1 MVIDDEPD
9 FLRNICR
16 ILKRWHYECI
26 PVAGSLRVGEY
37 IRAEQPD
44 IVLTDLKMPQQDGF
58 QVLQTVRA
66 WNEEVPVIVLTAY
79 GSISSAVM
87 AMKAGAYDYLNK
99 PFDLDELQL
108 VLERAAEQRALKRE
122 NQNLHL
128 QLMEVYG
135 EKNIIA
141 VSENMLAAIDLAR
154 KVACSETTVLI
165 TGESGTGK
173 ELLARFIHAHSLRS
187 KKPFVPFDCTTL
199 PENLMETELFG
210 YQKGAFTGAVANKPG
225 IIEMA
230 ERGTLFLDEIGELP
244 LNLQAKLLRVLQEHQ
259 YRRVGGHKFLPADVR
274 FIAATNRNLEQMV
287 AAGQFRADLFYRLHV
302 FPIKIPPLRER
313 LEDIPVLATRFL
325 QQFAGQHEKPARAL
339 SPPAQ
344 QLLEAYPWPGNVR
357 ELQNA
362 IERAV
367 LLAEGEIIYPA
378 HLPSTLPGNDSLMQ
392 IKLAGESFKEV
403 KRKHLAILEQ
413 EYFTQL
419 LKKHGGNITRAAVEA
434 GVNRR
439 TIHRLINKYNL
450 NLDT

>member
-26 PVAGSLRVGEY
+26 PVADSLRVGEY

-44 IVLTDLKMPQQDGF
+44 IVITDLKMPQQDGF
-58 QVLQTVRA
+58 QVLQTVQA
-66 WNEEVPVIVLTAY
+66 WNKETPVIVLTAY
-79 GSISSAVM
+79 GSISSAVK
-87 AMKAGAYDYLNK
+87 AMKAGAYDYLTK
-99 PFDLDELQL
+99 PFNLDELRL
-108 VLERAAEQRALKRE
+108 VLERAAEQRRLKQE

-141 VSENMLAAIDLAR
+141 VSENMLAAIGLAK
-154 KVACSETTVLI
+154 KVACTETTVLI

-173 ELLARFIHAHSLRS
+173 ELLARFIHTHSLRS
-187 KKPFVPFDCTTL
+187 KKPFIPFDCTTL

-225 IIEMA
+225 IIEIA
-230 ERGTLFLDEIGELP
+230 RGGTLFLDEIGELP

-259 YRRVGGHKFLPADVR
+259 YRRVGGNEFLPADVR

-313 LEDIPVLATRFL
+313 PEDIPVLATRFL
-325 QQFAGQHEKPARAL
+325 QQFARQYEKTARTL

-344 QLLEAYPWPGNVR
+344 RLLEAYPWPGNVR
-357 ELQNA
+357 ELQNV

-378 HLPSTLPGNDSLMQ
+378 HLPSTLTRNDSPVN
-392 IKLAGESFKEV
+392 IELAGESFKEV
-403 KRKHLAILEQ
+403 KRKHLEILEQ
-413 EYFTQL
+413 EYFTRL
-419 LKKHGGNITRAAVEA
+419 LKKHRGNITRAAVEA

-439 TIHRLINKYNL
+439 TIHRLIKKYNL
-450 NLDT
+450 KLDT